1 MLEFW
6 PCGDNRETQFRVEMK
21 FGSAWSLWEWVLTE
35 KVEGSRLEL
44 SQKLS
49 CKASFNKTWTS
60 PVECSGRRSCL
71 KKLSQQLK
79 WPRLPFPQFTLYVFR
94 CMFPR
99 KGYDYR
105 QNSSLY
111 LGQTMKE
118 VTTKSCLQPKT
129 LQLAAIIPGPGLV
142 CLSVYYSIQQKCR
155 HILICAHTHTGIQ
168 SRKII

>member
-1 MLEFW
+1 MQSCDAVILFPGLYMLEFW

-79 WPRLPFPQFTLYVFR
+79 WPRLSFPQFTLYVFR

-99 KGYDYR
+99 KG
-105 QNSSLY
+105 
-111 LGQTMKE
+111 M
-118 VTTKSCLQPKT
+118 TTGKIALCISGRPWRRWQPR
-129 LQLAAIIPGPGLV
+129 AV
-142 CLSVYYSIQQKCR
+142 CSQRPCN
-155 HILICAHTHTGIQ
+155 
-168 SRKII
+168 